1 MNHGPFNSRLNQL
14 VRRYGQSQ
22 RDPADRIMHWVYLPA
37 IVFAALGMLFA
48 ANFGIALIAIATA
61 ILYYSQYGQRVA
73 AQLGGALLAMLLVW
87 TLLMPA
93 HYTIITSLG
102 ILAAALIGQFAT
114 RPRVGRPKATL
125 ASCRQYLLA
134 GPVYALVLIR

>member
-37 IVFAALGMLFA
+37 ILFA